1 MSNKVIEIQ
10 TKLRAPKDIKND
22 FGGFN
27 YRSCE
32 DILKAVK
39 PILKEHDCFITLS
52 DTVELMGDRFYV
64 KALARLYKGNG
75 EVLTETSAYARETE
89 SRPKFDG
96 AQLTGSASS
105 YARKYALS
113 GLLAI
118 DDSKNDPDSRDNLEE
133 KDYPQTEAEVKA
145 DLPKNK
151 TPVSVKEIDFKKLKE
166 TAPLR
171 KKVAELLKEL
181 GKKEED
187 ACKFVGSKFVKI
199 DGLSVAQ
206 LEKLFEY
213 LKSQK
218 KKKAETDPINED
230 VPMAHVDDLI
240 KKLPKGS
247 LGAVEAY
254 LKKLHWI
261 EQNQTI
267 SSLDQDKVEKIL
279 SKFDNFLRV
288 AGVTKEAA

>member
-10 TKLRAPKDIKND
+10 TKLKSPKDIENK

-52 DTVELMGDRFYV
+52 DTVEFMGDRFYV
-64 KALARLYKGNG
+64 KALARLHKGSG
-75 EVLTETSAYARETE
+75 EVLTETSAYAREAE
-89 SRPKFDG
+89 SRPKFDS

-145 DLPKNK
+145 DLPKQK
-151 TPVSVKEIDFKKLKE
+151 TQSKAAKASVKKEEEE

-181 GKKEED
+181 GKKEAD

-213 LKSQK
+213 LKG
-218 KKKAETDPINED
+218 KKAESDPINED
-230 VPMAHVDDLI
+230 VPYFHPSELI
-240 KKLPKGS
+240 EKLEAGSYKK
-247 LGAVEAY
+247 VEAY

-261 EQNQTI
+261 KEDQNI
-267 SSLDQDKVEKIL
+267 SHLSSDKVEKIL